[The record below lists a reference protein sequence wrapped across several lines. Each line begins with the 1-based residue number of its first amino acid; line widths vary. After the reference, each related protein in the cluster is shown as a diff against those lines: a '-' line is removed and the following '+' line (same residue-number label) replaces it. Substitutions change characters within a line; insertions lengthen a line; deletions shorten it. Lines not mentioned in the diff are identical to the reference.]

1 MNLHAVVTRFNN
13 KRTHGVFD
21 KMHKFF
27 GLALCFMG
35 AFLLCSKRPGFV
47 DAQAI
52 GIISRV
58 KDGDNPASLIFAESL
73 LGLDSVFLDGEA
85 QQFLRSP
92 LTLQIWLMERLD
104 MIATPTV
111 ANYGPSNF
119 LCRAVIGGN
128 VHLFYCGLLDQI
140 TSS

>member
-1 MNLHAVVTRFNN
+1 
-13 KRTHGVFD
+13 
-21 KMHKFF
+21 
-27 GLALCFMG
+27 MG

-52 GIISRV
+52 GIMSQV
-58 KDGDNPASLIFAESL
+58 KDGENPASLIFVESL